1 MVAAVRSVE
10 DGKGLRETARL
21 YNVPV
26 ETLRRR
32 VTGSVSLECRPG
44 PPTVLTGEEESRLAR
59 YIVDMA
65 DMGFGLGREDVMR
78 VAYLIAEKSGRR
90 HPFTNGMAGR
100 NWFDGFRSRHPSLTL
115 RSTQPLSYCRAVSAN
130 KETIRDFFGK
140 LGAICARLNLLSKP
154 MQIFNVDE
162 TGISIVHKPGKVVT
176 QLGRKNVWSVT
187 SAEKG
192 KTHTVVSCVS
202 ASGYVIPPMMI
213 YPRKR
218 MTEKLQQEAVPG
230 TLFECSENGWI
241 NQGLYLKWFKFF
253 LANIPPARPVLLIED
268 GHASHITLEV
278 IRLARENDVH
288 LLCIPAHTTHL
299 LQPLDVGV
307 FKPLKSYFSKVCKR
321 HLAANPGQ
329 VITTDILASLLG
341 QAWPESVTPVNVMS
355 GFKKS
360 GIYPLNPGEISDRE
374 LAPSRAFVRSA
385 SESNPVDKSPTSEF
399 TPQQEALYRTR
410 FEEGYDLDDPEY
422 SRWLRKKHPE
432 VSDNLTCSVSTPE
445 SASGSTT
452 ISQSVAS
459 VSSVA
464 SHAPGSVSSSDV
476 LSEVLLLPQPKP
488 SKKKRKP
495 GVNTKAVC
503 LTDADVVKTLEAEAE
518 EKLLKEQEQNTR
530 RIERERKKKER
541 EQKKLEAERKKKE
554 KKCMREAK
562 KQEAEK
568 RAREQRRRQQTERQ
582 PKGTRTTRATA
593 RSGDLGLCGDF
604 DKLVISSDTESEAEC
619 PKCGLVYGDDEATW
633 ICCDRCNTWYDVE
646 CAGVSENEIPD
657 DYICEDCNMSVGDTV

>member
-1 MVAAVRSVE
+1 MVAAVRIVE

-44 PPTVLTGEEESRLAR
+44 PPTVLTGEEESRLVR

-154 MQIFNVDE
+154 MQIYNVDE

-192 KTHTVVSCVS
+192 KTHTVVPCVS
-202 ASGYVIPPMMI
+202 ASGYVISPMMI

-288 LLCIPAHTTHL
+288 LLCIPAHTTGRHTQHMLQL
-299 LQPLDVGV
+299 LCHWL
-307 FKPLKSYFSKVCKR
+307 C
-321 HLAANPGQ
+321 
-329 VITTDILASLLG
+329 
-341 QAWPESVTPVNVMS
+341 
-355 GFKKS
+355 
-360 GIYPLNPGEISDRE
+360 
-374 LAPSRAFVRSA
+374 
-385 SESNPVDKSPTSEF
+385 PT
-399 TPQQEALYRTR
+399 
-410 FEEGYDLDDPEY
+410 
-422 SRWLRKKHPE
+422 LR
-432 VSDNLTCSVSTPE
+432 
-445 SASGSTT
+445 
-452 ISQSVAS
+452 
-459 VSSVA
+459 
-464 SHAPGSVSSSDV
+464 
-476 LSEVLLLPQPKP
+476 
-488 SKKKRKP
+488 
-495 GVNTKAVC
+495 
-503 LTDADVVKTLEAEAE
+503 
-518 EKLLKEQEQNTR
+518 
-530 RIERERKKKER
+530 
-541 EQKKLEAERKKKE
+541 
-554 KKCMREAK
+554 
-562 KQEAEK
+562 
-568 RAREQRRRQQTERQ
+568 
-582 PKGTRTTRATA
+582 
-593 RSGDLGLCGDF
+593 
-604 DKLVISSDTESEAEC
+604 
-619 PKCGLVYGDDEATW
+619 
-633 ICCDRCNTWYDVE
+633 
-646 CAGVSENEIPD
+646 
-657 DYICEDCNMSVGDTV
+657 